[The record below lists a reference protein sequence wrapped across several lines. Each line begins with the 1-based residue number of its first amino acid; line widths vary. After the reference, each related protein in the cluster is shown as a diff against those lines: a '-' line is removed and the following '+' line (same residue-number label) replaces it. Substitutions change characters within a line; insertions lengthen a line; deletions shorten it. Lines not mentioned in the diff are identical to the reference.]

1 MNKEYLEVNGDST
14 NVTHFLIFEQRMLQP
29 TVWFVQ
35 EQAAKEAL
43 AAELVAR
50 GVDVEEGKK
59 KVRNAFVQ
67 SNFPVHY
74 TFAYHFMLGG
84 MIIGGCFE
92 HRNEDV
98 MKTPRAQNLLKHQQ
112 QQHTT
117 C

>member
-1 MNKEYLEVNGDST
+1 MDATIYCLV
-14 NVTHFLIFEQRMLQP
+14 L
-29 TVWFVQ
+29 Q

-84 MIIGGCFE
+84 MIIGGCFK

-112 QQHTT
+112 KQHTT

>member
-14 NVTHFLIFEQRMLQP
+14 NVTHFLIFDQRMLQP

-67 SNFPVHY
+67 SNFPVHC

>member
-14 NVTHFLIFEQRMLQP
+14 NVTHFLIFDQRMLQP
-29 TVWFVQ
+29 TVWFEQ

-67 SNFPVHY
+67 SNFPVHC

-84 MIIGGCFE
+84 MIIGGCFK

-112 QQHTT
+112 KQHTT

>member
-14 NVTHFLIFEQRMLQP
+14 NVTHFLIFDQRMLQP
-29 TVWFVQ
+29 TVWFEQ

>member
-1 MNKEYLEVNGDST
+1 MDATIYCLV
-14 NVTHFLIFEQRMLQP
+14 L
-29 TVWFVQ
+29 Q

-43 AAELVAR
+43 AAELTAR
-50 GVDVEEGKK
+50 GVVEEGKK

-84 MIIGGCFE
+84 MIIGGCFK

-112 QQHTT
+112 KQHTT

>member
-14 NVTHFLIFEQRMLQP
+14 NVTHFLIFDQRMLQP

>member
-1 MNKEYLEVNGDST
+1 MDATIYCLV
-14 NVTHFLIFEQRMLQP
+14 L
-29 TVWFVQ
+29 Q

-43 AAELVAR
+43 AAELAAR
-50 GVDVEEGKK
+50 GVVVEEGKK
-59 KVRNAFVQ
+59 KVRDTFVQ
-67 SNFPVHY
+67 LNFPVHY

-84 MIIGGCFE
+84 TIIGGCFE
-92 HRNEDV
+92 HRNEDI